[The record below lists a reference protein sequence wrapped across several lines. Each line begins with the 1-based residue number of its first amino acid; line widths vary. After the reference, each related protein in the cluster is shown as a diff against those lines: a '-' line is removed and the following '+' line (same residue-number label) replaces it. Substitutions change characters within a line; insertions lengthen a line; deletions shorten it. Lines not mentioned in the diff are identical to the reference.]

1 MMTDTGDLVW
11 GPNGDFA
18 LVSGDTELAQEILF
32 RLKTYQSDWTLQPS
46 VGCSLEDFIGQPN
59 TDYTC
64 AAIEQR
70 IIDNLTYDN
79 LTHSPDVSA
88 VPLDA
93 NTVFILIEF
102 NSTDSMNT
110 VVQIQNQLD
119 LREGYVYS
127 RVLTRQTS

>member
-1 MMTDTGDLVW
+1 MTDTGDLVW
-11 GPNGDFA
+11 SPGGDLA
-18 LVSGDTELAQEILF
+18 LVTGDTELAQEILF

-70 IIDNLTYDN
+70 IIDNLTFDN

-88 VPLDA
+88 VSLDDD
-93 NTVFILIEF
+93 TVFILIEF
-102 NSTDSMNT
+102 NSSDSMNK
-110 VVQIQNQLD
+110 VVQIQSQLD
-119 LREGYVYS
+119 LKEGTIYN
-127 RVLTRQTS
+127 RVLTRQTA